1 MKDFIKLAGTLCAI
15 TFIAAAL
22 LAATNFLTEER
33 IALAAEEKQNTAMR
47 TLLPDAEDFIALKDG
62 IWRAE
67 NEGGTV
73 GYCVNSVTK
82 GYGGD
87 IELLVG
93 ISADGSLAGIE
104 VLSTSETA
112 GLGAN
117 CTKDDFK
124 AQFGGQEYPIS
135 VVKGGGGDGQISALT
150 GATITSN
157 AVAKGVNQAFEELVA
172 AFDEIGG

>member
-1 MKDFIKLAGTLCAI
+1 MKDFIRLAGTLCAI

-22 LAATNFLTEER
+22 LAATNSLTEER
-33 IALAAEEKQNTAMR
+33 IAIAAEEKQNAAMR
-47 TLLPDAEDFIALKDG
+47 ALLPEAEDFVTLKDG
-62 IWRAE
+62 IWQAE
-67 NEGGTV
+67 SGGTTV

-93 ISADGSLAGIE
+93 IAADGSLAGIE
-104 VLSTSETA
+104 VLSNSETA

-124 AQFGGQEYPIS
+124 AQFGGQDYPIS
-135 VVKGGGGDGQISALT
+135 VVKGSSGGDQISALT